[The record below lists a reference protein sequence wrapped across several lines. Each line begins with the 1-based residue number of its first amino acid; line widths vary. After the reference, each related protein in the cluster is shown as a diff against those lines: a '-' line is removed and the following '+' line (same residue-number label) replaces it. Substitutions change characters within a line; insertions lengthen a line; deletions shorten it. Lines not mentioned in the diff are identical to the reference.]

1 MPDPSTKV
9 SKAVKAIPKLFTKEG
24 IKKAGTKAVEAV
36 IRETPRATVGYL
48 GGKGVDLTSEAVT
61 GKSWSENAADKM
73 SDALGFHVDPIF
85 GEVTNPGYGYG
96 YFVGN
101 NFSNLGRYTLD
112 NLRPF
117 GYSFDKT

>member
-1 MPDPSTKV
+1 M
-9 SKAVKAIPKLFTKEG
+9 VKSVPKLFTKEG
-24 IKKAGTKAVEAV
+24 IKRAGATTARTIIK
-36 IRETPRATVGYL
+36 ETPKATVGYL

-73 SDALGFHVDPIF
+73 SDVLGFHVDPIF